1 MRRWMLVAAG
11 AAVVGLAVAVSAGAA
26 PAQNPG
32 KDSVAGSFTVGE
44 ITGAFA
50 FEATLDAESG
60 PTGENPEGTFVH
72 TPNGFASVY
81 SVACLRVSG
90 NTAVVGVNYVGQPDY
105 GLVFRVVDGAV
116 DTFAAQA
123 DRDNSLVTAEDCT
136 TTTTFVSPL
145 PIISGDIAIHDAHPL
160 PTSKDQCRNGGWR
173 SYGVFKNQG
182 DCVSYA
188 ATGGKNPPGGH

>member
-1 MRRWMLVAAG
+1 MLFAAA
-11 AAVVGLAVAVSAGAA
+11 AAVVGIGVGAGASAA
-26 PAQNPG
+26 PAQAQTTG
-32 KDSVAGSFTVGE
+32 KDSVAGAFTVGE

-60 PTGENPEGTFVH
+60 PSGENPEGTFVH
-72 TPNGFASVY
+72 TPNGFSSVY
-81 SVACLRVSG
+81 SVACLRVSQ

-105 GLVFRVVDGAV
+105 GLVFRVVDSAV

-123 DRDNSLVTAEDCT
+123 DRDNSLVAADDCT

-145 PIISGDIAIHDAHPL
+145 PIIAGNIAIHDAHPF
-160 PTSKDQCRNGGWR
+160 PTTKDQCKNGGWR

-182 DCVSYA
+182 DCVSFV
-188 ATGGKNPPGGH
+188 TTEGKNPPAKSP